1 MIQHADFVAQPQRSA
16 RALLVPVG
24 WITHHV
30 GLALLTLALSLV
42 VARFVF
48 RRCFTSGS

>member
-1 MIQHADFVAQPQRSA
+1 MVQHADFVALQRSA

-48 RRCFTSGS
+48 RRRFTSGS